1 MKNRLKGSKQGGEIL
16 RVVMKVM
23 IKPQGQIDHNGDFGD
38 DLGAAAE
45 TGDEVTNVAVVL
57 LDGESQVFAGEELI
71 LRNEAVKP
79 FPIVGQEG
87 FALDANFIEELLTGG
102 IITATKHPGD
112 GAPTHRVIRSP
123 NPELFS
129 LFLLLPRL
137 RVWLGLGLR
146 RLAEGLLGGKAKA
159 GHRF

>member
-1 MKNRLKGSKQGGEIL
+1 L

-23 IKPQGQIDHNGDFGD
+23 IKPQGQIDHEGDFGD

-57 LDGESQVFAGEELI
+57 LDGDSQVFAGEELI
-71 LRNEAVKP
+71 LRDEAVKP
-79 FPIVGQEG
+79 FPIVGQED
-87 FALDANFIEELLTGG
+87 FVLDTDFIEELLTGG

-129 LFLLLPRL
+129 LFFRKCHISSSVRMTVSP
-137 RVWLGLGLR
+137 VISGSGS
-146 RLAEGLLGGKAKA
+146 LAASVRIQL
-159 GHRF
+159 

>member
-1 MKNRLKGSKQGGEIL
+1 L

-23 IKPQGQIDHNGDFGD
+23 IKPQGQIDHEGDFGD

-45 TGDEVTNVAVVL
+45 TDDEVTNVAVVL
-57 LDGESQVFAGEELI
+57 LDGDSQVFAGEELI

-79 FPIVGQEG
+79 FPIVGQED
-87 FALDANFIEELLTGG
+87 FALDADFIEELLTGG

-129 LFLLLPRL
+129 LFLRKCHISSSVRMTVSP
-137 RVWLGLGLR
+137 VISGSGS
-146 RLAEGLLGGKAKA
+146 LAASVRIQL
-159 GHRF
+159 

>member
-1 MKNRLKGSKQGGEIL
+1 M

-23 IKPQGQIDHNGDFGD
+23 IKPQGQIDHEGDFGD
-38 DLGAAAE
+38 NLGAAAE

-57 LDGESQVFAGEELI
+57 LDGERQVFAGDELI

-79 FPIVGQEG
+79 FPAVGQEG
-87 FALDANFIEELLTGG
+87 FALDPNFIEELLTGG

-112 GAPTHRVIRSP
+112 GAPMHRVIRSP

-129 LFLLLPRL
+129 LFLRKCHIPSSVRMT
-137 RVWLGLGLR
+137 VSPVISGSGS
-146 RLAEGLLGGKAKA
+146 LAAA
-159 GHRF
+159 VRIQP

>member
-1 MKNRLKGSKQGGEIL
+1 M

-23 IKPQGQIDHNGDFGD
+23 IKPQGQIDHEGDFGD

-79 FPIVGQEG
+79 FPLVGQEG
-87 FALDANFIEELLTGG
+87 FALDPNFIEELLTEPAPAFALGSVQ
-102 IITATKHPGD
+102 IAEFPSFCHALQDFEAMFEGD
-112 GAPTHRVIRSP
+112 GP
-123 NPELFS
+123 PEVVLKGAHS
-129 LFLLLPRL
+129 T
-137 RVWLGLGLR
+137 R
-146 RLAEGLLGGKAKA
+146 RGA
-159 GHRF
+159 R

>member
-1 MKNRLKGSKQGGEIL
+1 M

-23 IKPQGQIDHNGDFGD
+23 IKPQGQIDHEGDFGD

-45 TGDEVTNVAVVL
+45 TDDEVTNVAVVL
-57 LDGESQVFAGEELI
+57 LDGDSQVFAGEELI
-71 LRNEAVKP
+71 RRNEAVKP
-79 FPIVGQEG
+79 FPIVGQED
-87 FALDANFIEELLTGG
+87 FALDADFIEELLTGG

-129 LFLLLPRL
+129 LFLRKCHISSSVRMTVSP
-137 RVWLGLGLR
+137 VISGSGS
-146 RLAEGLLGGKAKA
+146 LAASVRIQL
-159 GHRF
+159 